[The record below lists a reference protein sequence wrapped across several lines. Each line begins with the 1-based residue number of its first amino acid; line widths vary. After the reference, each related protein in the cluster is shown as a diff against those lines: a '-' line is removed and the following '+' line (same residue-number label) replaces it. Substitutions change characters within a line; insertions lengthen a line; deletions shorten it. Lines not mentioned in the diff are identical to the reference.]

1 MKPEGT
7 TGMEARSGVRMDHR
21 LLGQVGLDAQLAE
34 LLETICACESQWAID
49 DHIDTAIKYG
59 RPEGVKGETAC

>member
-1 MKPEGT
+1 
-7 TGMEARSGVRMDHR
+7 MEARSGVRTDDR

-34 LLETICACESQWAID
+34 LLETICACERQWAID

-59 RPEGVKGETAC
+59 RPEA